1 MAVRPTLRCLRE
13 DLGPPPPTAQV
24 LLDQIDHPLLA
35 KASEQFAQADIPHER
50 IRSIDDVV
58 LFKVKAGRWRG
69 AVFTDDEDGAEVR
82 DWLGAAGTRE
92 GGPHEAFSAAP
103 HPQGGAARQRYKA
116 EHDKP
121 LATDTYSG
129 QLLPGQGD
137 RD

>member
-1 MAVRPTLRCLRE
+1 MAGRPTVRCLRE
-13 DLGPPPPTAQV
+13 ERGPPPPGGEV

-82 DWLGAAGTRE
+82 DWLVAAGTRVE
-92 GGPHEAFSAAP
+92 GSHEVFYAAL
-103 HPQGGAARQRYKA
+103 H
-116 EHDKP
+116 H
-121 LATDTYSG
+121 
-129 QLLPGQGD
+129 
-137 RD
+137 